1 MSGVVDATREKK
13 LLAAYTLYADVV
25 FLAPQTATSRVSDE
39 LLPVVEDPERIS
51 EFDVCRLVLDV
62 LRKGAVAARD
72 MLLLEPNKMIVP
84 GCLLVPLFVDSD
96 AGRDALAA
104 LARRTASA
112 IQKTAIDRVN
122 IGPTP
127 ADDVEPNTPIY
138 VHVETP
144 LPDLNEETSSVVGDS
159 SSDSDEQTD
168 DFLGDGVHYEISSD
182 DEPTAQIR
190 RHSINTIMVLHLL
203 FWHLLF
209 HHILL
214 HLSLTMDRLACPH
227 SILEFHMPQHQY
239 IGYLSLKMQCN
250 VGTTSF
256 TSALIVFFV
265 CLEVQFLS
273 TPGDY
278 DLETAVKM
286 FLPSRMG
293 FSPATC
299 RMIMAPVPLDDSR
312 AWCLYAFDMHAKI
325 LNIMDPVHTLQDQ
338 EVMAGLHA
346 TNAELLLAGLGEV
359 GLALVEG
366 FTINRDEWDIEYNIG
381 INNPCSLNESGVYLF
396 HYTRNFTGANLAEQ
410 IDEDGLVVLRRKLF
424 YDIMAMDGNAGE
436 TPGFMER

>member
-25 FLAPQTATSRVSDE
+25 FLAPQTATSRVPDE
-39 LLPVVEDPERIS
+39 LLPVAEDPERIS

-72 MLLLEPNKMIVP
+72 MLLLKPNKMIVP

-96 AGRDALAA
+96 AGATTAIAVKHGSPVEHRTMAPSTDGSPMVPPAAANNTIETPLAAGATANAGDADTATGAGRDALAV

-122 IGPTP
+122 IGPIVDSSF
-127 ADDVEPNTPIY
+127 AGIVEPCGAAQNGGSGDISAS
-138 VHVETP
+138 VEAATP
-144 LPDLNEETSSVVGDS
+144 LATLFPSLVFVDDSDTTSSEETSSVVGDS

-190 RHSINTIMVLHLL
+190 RHSINTIMVL
-203 FWHLLF
+203 
-209 HHILL
+209 
-214 HLSLTMDRLACPH
+214 
-227 SILEFHMPQHQY
+227 
-239 IGYLSLKMQCN
+239 
-250 VGTTSF
+250 
-256 TSALIVFFV
+256 
-265 CLEVQFLS
+265 
-273 TPGDY
+273 
-278 DLETAVKM
+278 
-286 FLPSRMG
+286 
-293 FSPATC
+293 
-299 RMIMAPVPLDDSR
+299 IMAPVPLDDSR